1 MAAPTAASLFFTCFK
16 IGSLSFG
23 GGLSGWIHREFVE
36 RHGWIDDEDF
46 AAQLALAQMLP
57 GANVV
62 NLVIGFGE
70 RLRGPVGALAC
81 LGGFLLTPFFA
92 VIGLASVMDL
102 LAHSRGVEVMLE
114 GVAFAAIGMLVVMCG
129 KGVMRSRRNAEA
141 LLVTAGAAVAV
152 GILGWSML
160 PVVLVLAPVSVA
172 LAARRVR
179 RDG

>member
-1 MAAPTAASLFFTCFK
+1 MDSPTAAKLFLTCFK

-23 GGLSGWIHREFVE
+23 GGLSGWIYREFVE

-70 RLRGPVGALAC
+70 MLRGPVGALAC
-81 LGGFLLTPFFA
+81 FFGFILTPFFA
-92 VIGLASVMDL
+92 VIGLASIMDL
-102 LAHSRGVEVMLE
+102 LAHSRGVEVVLE

-129 KGVMRSRRNAEA
+129 RGVARSRRNPVA
-141 LLVTAGAAVAV
+141 LVVLAGVAGAV
-152 GILGWSML
+152 GLFGWSML
-160 PVVLVLAPVSVA
+160 PVVLVAAPVSIA

-179 RDG
+179 HG

>member
-1 MAAPTAASLFFTCFK
+1 MAAPTAAALFLACFK

-23 GGLSGWIHREFVE
+23 GGLSGWIYREFVE

-70 RLRGPVGALAC
+70 ILRGPLGALAC
-81 LGGFLLTPFFA
+81 LSGFILTPFFA
-92 VIGLASVMDL
+92 VIGLASVMDA
-102 LAHSRGVEVMLE
+102 LAHSRGVEVVLE

-129 KGVMRSRRNAEA
+129 RGVARSRRNPLA
-141 LLVTAGAAVAV
+141 LLVIAGVAGTV

-172 LAARRVR
+172 LAARRVH

>member
-1 MAAPTAASLFFTCFK
+1 MAAPTAGALFLTCFK

-23 GGLSGWIHREFVE
+23 GGLSGWIYREFVE
-36 RHGWIDDEDF
+36 RHAWIDDEDF

-70 RLRGPVGALAC
+70 MLRGPVGALAC
-81 LGGFLLTPFFA
+81 LFGFLLTPFFA
-92 VIGLASVMDL
+92 VIGLAWVMDL
-102 LAHSRGVEVMLE
+102 MAHSRGTDVMLE
-114 GVAFAAIGMLVVMCG
+114 GVAFAAIGMLVVMCSR
-129 KGVMRSRRNAEA
+129 GVLRARRNPAA
-141 LLVTAGAAVAV
+141 LLVMASVAGAV
-152 GILGWSML
+152 GVLGWPML
-160 PVVLVLAPVSVA
+160 PVVLVLAPVSIA